1 LQRRLLVR
9 AEAAAVVDDVLL
21 LLGCS
26 LRGDENYDTIIITL

>member
-1 LQRRLLVR
+1 VR
-9 AEAAAVVDDVLL
+9 AAAAAVVDDVL